1 MLKLS
6 RKGEDTILIG
16 NHIKIAVEQIK
27 SESVIIRIET
37 PGDDGVFREEIYQQT
52 NDTEA
57 PRKNVNAKW
66 QEHYAAHFL
75 KQQHS

>member
-16 NHIKIAVEQIK
+16 DHIKIAVEQIK

-37 PGDDGVFREEIYQQT
+37 PEGGGIFREEIYT
-52 NDTEA
+52 RGNDTEA
-57 PRKNVNAKW
+57 PKANVNAKW
-66 QEHYAAHFL
+66 QERYSALYL
-75 KQQHS
+75 KQHS

>member
-16 NHIKIAVEQIK
+16 DHIKIAVEQIK

-37 PGDDGVFREEIYQQT
+37 PEDGGIFREEIYT
-52 NDTEA
+52 RGNDTEA
-57 PRKNVNAKW
+57 SKANVNAKW
-66 QEHYAAHFL
+66 QERYSAL
-75 KQQHS
+75 YLEQHS